1 MPTASRP
8 SLEERR
14 GDAEQML
21 ERELRRIVDSGEY
34 GDWFARMSLF
44 HRYAPAN
51 SMWIMTQLAE
61 RLPEATGT
69 VASFRTWKQLGRHVR
84 KGEAGIMV
92 FYPKPYWVDPTTGTR
107 TRPPANKEER
117 ARLERRV
124 SFGIGYVWDACQT
137 HGEALPQLGRP
148 APEQAPRE
156 LADHLDG
163 YCRDNR
169 ITVELRPL
177 PEGLSGYYQRDGDR
191 IVLDAGASPGERL
204 ATLAHELAHRED
216 PDLIAAHEAGDRRY
230 YTHNRPDCEAVAEA
244 AAHTIS
250 ARFGHDITGHAAG
263 YIAGWIRGDV
273 DRFKQLHERVGQV
286 ARQLVPPDQLDR
298 VIDAARAQAV
308 LEQPRRPRPAG
319 RSR

>member
-8 SLEERR
+8 SVEERR
-14 GDAEQML
+14 ADAEQML
-21 ERELRRIVDSGEY
+21 ERELHRIVESGEY
-34 GDWFARMSLF
+34 GDWFRRMSRF

-51 SMWIMTQLAE
+51 SMWIMAQLAE

-69 VASFRTWKQLGRHVR
+69 VASFRTWEQLGRHVR
-84 KGEAGIMV
+84 KGERGIMV
-92 FYPKPYWVDPTTGTR
+92 WYPKPYWVDKATGER
-107 TRPPANKEER
+107 TRPPADQAER
-117 ARLERRV
+117 ARLEQRV

-137 HGEALPQLGRP
+137 HGDPLPQLGRP
-148 APEQAPRE
+148 APEQAPHE
-156 LADHLDG
+156 LADHLDR

-169 ITVELRPL
+169 IAVDLRPL
-177 PEGLSGYYQRDGDR
+177 REGLSGYYQREGDR
-191 IVLDAGASPGERL
+191 IVLDASASPGERL

-216 PDLIAAHEAGDRRY
+216 PELIAADEVGDRTY
-230 YTHNRPDCEAVAEA
+230 YAHNRPDCEAVAEA

-250 ARFGHDITGHAAG
+250 ARFGFDITSHSAG

-298 VIDAARAQAV
+298 VIDAARAESV
-308 LEQPRRPRPAG
+308 LEQPRRPRAVG